1 MSFSDNRKDQNSIVE
16 ELKSIARL
24 KKLFL
29 ALGFLGAAVIVLSLV
44 GLFMGNADNIFNLF
58 GFKLE
63 DAMLKYLLI
72 VNVLC
77 AILIGIALWQSK
89 VSSQI
94 KDAEDYMVAQ
104 EMKEQQN
111 QDAILRL
118 MNELTEV
125 SNGDLTVEALVTEEI
140 TGAIADSVN
149 YAVESMREL
158 VGTINRTSLR
168 VSDASAS
175 TRVIAKEMKDSS
187 TQQAEKINSI
197 TSVVSNMV
205 RSLDNVAASS
215 SDSADIAR
223 KSQKIAED
231 GARRVHNTIDG
242 MNSIR
247 DNIQE
252 TSKRIKRLGESSQ
265 EIGNIVEIIKGIADQ
280 TSILA
285 LNAAIQ
291 ATSAGEAGRGF
302 AVVADEVQRLAERSS
317 NATKRIE
324 TLVKTIQTDTNE
336 AVASMEKSTAEVVN
350 GANLAS
356 AAGESLNEINKVSND
371 LASMIGKV
379 SDSAKRVSS
388 MAENISVD
396 MQHINQIT
404 DKTYQNVIKTIESI
418 TNLSRLSSELEASV
432 ASFKLPEGY

>member
-1 MSFSDNRKDQNSIVE
+1 MSFSDNKKDQNSIVE

-29 ALGFLGAAVIVLSLV
+29 TLGFLGAAVIVLSLV

-77 AILIGIALWQSK
+77 AILMGIALWQSK

>member
-1 MSFSDNRKDQNSIVE
+1 MSFSDNKKDQNSIVE

-29 ALGFLGAAVIVLSLV
+29 TLGFFGAAVIVLSLV

-77 AILIGIALWQSK
+77 AILMGIALWQSK